1 MPVDPSFVACV
12 FDPDDLIEIRLIPR
26 GEQQY
31 VKAGEVVRLDDSL
44 QSANAAG
51 EHVYVGANPRKRR
64 GGKASDVALARCLFV
79 DLDDTDVDS
88 ALGRISDAGLP
99 TPSCTVK
106 SGHGL
111 HAYWRLTEPMHDL
124 AAWTTAQEFL
134 IRVLRSDPVIH
145 DPPRIMRLPTFT
157 NHKPPSAL
165 CEVIDAAPERRH
177 SLEALIDENR
187 NEVEKQRI
195 RCHLSASSAL
205 SATPEDIIEMTL
217 PQRQGERNASLMRLA
232 RGLKL
237 NAGLD
242 DRSLTD
248 IKPYVRQWHDRAWP
262 TIGSKEFDE
271 SWCDFVRAWPVA
283 EVPLFADTVGDAHAL
298 AVRAAAEGR
307 LPACANQYESV
318 SVRLLV
324 GLCANLAALRS
335 NRRFFLSSHD
345 AGDRLGVQPA
355 QAWRYLNM
363 LCVDGVIALVR
374 RGNPRVANRY
384 RWIGER
390 MRDLT

>member
-1 MPVDPSFVACV
+1 MQVDPSFVACL
-12 FDPDDLIEIRLIPR
+12 FDPEDLIEIRLIPR

-44 QSANAAG
+44 RSANAAG

-79 DLDDTDVDS
+79 DLDDTDDDS

-99 TPSCTVK
+99 TPSCTVS

-111 HAYWRLTEPMHDL
+111 HAYWRLAEPMHDL
-124 AAWTTAQEFL
+124 AAWTTAQKSL
-134 IRVLRSDPVIH
+134 IRVLRSDTVIH
-145 DPPRIMRLPTFT
+145 DPPRVMRLPTLT
-157 NHKPPSAL
+157 NHKPPVAL
-165 CEVIDAAPERRH
+165 CELIDADLERRH
-177 SLEALIDENR
+177 SVEALIEENP
-187 NEVEKQRI
+187 NEAENQRI
-195 RCHLSASSAL
+195 RCHPSASSAL
-205 SATPEDIIEMTL
+205 SATPEEIIELAL
-217 PQRQGERNASLMRLA
+217 PKSQGARNACLMRLA

-237 NAGLD
+237 NAGLA

-248 IKPYVRQWHDRAWP
+248 IKPYVRQWHDRAWS
-262 TIGSKEFDE
+262 TIGTKEFDE
-271 SWCDFVRAWPVA
+271 TWCDFVRAWPIA

-298 AVRAAAEGR
+298 AVRQAAESR
-307 LPACANQYESV
+307 LPACANQYESA

-324 GLCANLAALRS
+324 GLCANLAALRR
-335 NRRFFLSSHD
+335 NRLFFLSSHD
-345 AGDRLGVQPA
+345 VGDRLGVQPA
-355 QAWRYLNM
+355 KAWRYLNM
-363 LCVDGVIALVR
+363 LRVDGVIALVR

-390 MRDLT
+390 MSDLT

>member
-1 MPVDPSFVACV
+1 VDIDNCEV
-12 FDPDDLIEIRLIPR
+12 DDRL
-26 GEQQY
+26 
-31 VKAGEVVRLDDSL
+31 
-44 QSANAAG
+44 
-51 EHVYVGANPRKRR
+51 KRI
-64 GGKASDVALARCLFV
+64 AV
-79 DLDDTDVDS
+79 
-88 ALGRISDAGLP
+88 AGLP
-99 TPSCTVK
+99 RPTCAVS

-111 HAYWRLTEPMHDL
+111 HAYWRITEPMDDL
-124 AAWTTAQEFL
+124 AAWTAAQKRL
-134 IRVLRSDPVIH
+134 IGQVGSDPVCH

-165 CEVIDAAPERRH
+165 CEVINAAPERRH
-177 SLEALIDENR
+177 SVEALIDENL

-205 SATPEDIIEMTL
+205 SALSATPEEIIEMTL

-232 RGLKL
+232 RGLRL

-262 TIGSKEFDE
+262 TIGSKDFDE
-271 SWCDFVRAWPVA
+271 TWCDFVRAWPIA

-298 AVRAAAEGR
+298 AVQQAVEGR
-307 LPACANQYESV
+307 LPACANQYESA

-363 LCVDGVIALVR
+363 LCIDGVIALVR